1 MSSVSVTAAGNDITA
16 TSEGYSDS
24 QRLGR
29 FVIYDFVRWL
39 RSVMFHCK
47 NNKTMCQKSPA
58 CRAGRSGKEFV
69 IDGLCV
75 SQDAPC
81 SWPLGVSDQ
90 SLWLRCLEAELL
102 WWLQIYGDVLL
113 IAPKGAGGPGRENEV
128 FAQFIPRQDP
138 ESASLHPKVEG
149 SDLESNESCIYLGLE
164 EEKQFDGYSRKKHQA
179 LVGLQSWC
187 M

>member
-1 MSSVSVTAAGNDITA
+1 MSSVIVTAAGNDITA

-24 QRLGR
+24 QRLGL

-47 NNKTMCQKSPA
+47 NNKTMCQKDPA
-58 CRAGRSGKEFV
+58 RRAGRLGKEFV

-75 SQDAPC
+75 SQDALC

-102 WWLQIYGDVLL
+102 WWLQIYGDALL
-113 IAPKGAGGPGRENEV
+113 IAPKGAGGRGGRMRS
-128 FAQFIPRQDP
+128 FSRGIAQFIPRQ
-138 ESASLHPKVEG
+138 G
-149 SDLESNESCIYLGLE
+149 SWECFFTSKGGRIRS
-164 EEKQFDGYSRKKHQA
+164 EKQWILHLFRFRGR
-179 LVGLQSWC
+179 VTVWWI
-187 M
+187 

>member
-128 FAQFIPRQDP
+128 FLTGYCTIYTSSGSWECFFTSKGGRIRSGKQWI
-138 ESASLHPKVEG
+138 LHLFRFRGRETVWW
-149 SDLESNESCIYLGLE
+149 I
-164 EEKQFDGYSRKKHQA
+164 
-179 LVGLQSWC
+179 
-187 M
+187 